1 MQGAPAFWT
10 VPAQSRS
17 KCLLLSWMK
26 PRMMWC
32 GSPARLT
39 QGQMFQLNT
48 AKTWITSELFNCSKT
63 KFGGWLSISRSY
75 ELAKNVEAS
84 DIHSGA
90 TIATCATCRIKA
102 ELQSLGCDG
111 SLVGRFWGSH
121 FHRLA
126 QSRDGG
132 MWSVF
137 ESSRNGNHFWHDLY
151 VEGP

>member
-1 MQGAPAFWT
+1 MGADIG
-10 VPAQSRS
+10 
-17 KCLLLSWMK
+17 LLS
-26 PRMMWC
+26 
-32 GSPARLT
+32 
-39 QGQMFQLNT
+39 
-48 AKTWITSELFNCSKT
+48 SKIM
-63 KFGGWLSISRSY
+63 S
-75 ELAKNVEAS
+75 ELAKNVECS
-84 DIHSGA
+84 
-90 TIATCATCRIKA
+90 IATCATCRIKA
-102 ELQSLGCDG
+102 EFQSLGYDG